1 MKKWYAVQTYST
13 YEDKATQGLRTNV
26 KQAGLDDFLGEILV
40 PTEQTVEVKNGEK
53 VESKR
58 KLLPG
63 YIMVEMEL
71 NDDMWHVIKKTN
83 YITGFVGNDR
93 HPPSVPPSEVE
104 RLRGQVQAGQTVAR
118 PVVSFEMGDQVRVI
132 DGPFKN
138 FTGKVEEVNAEKS
151 KVRVLVSIFG
161 RATPLELDFT
171 QVEVV
176 TG

>member
-1 MKKWYAVQTYST
+1 MKWYAVQTYST
-13 YEDKATQGLRTNV
+13 YEDKAKKGIETSV
-26 KQAGLDDFLGEILV
+26 KNAGIEAQLGEILV
-40 PTEQTVEVKNGEK
+40 PTEQVVEVKNGEK
-53 VESKR
+53 VPRSK

-63 YIMVEMEL
+63 YILVQMEL
-71 NDDMWHVIKKTN
+71 NDAMWHAIKKTS

-93 HPPSVPPSEVE
+93 TPPPVPPGEVE
-104 RLRGQVQAGQTVAR
+104 RLRGQIEAGQNAAR
-118 PVVSFEMGDQVRVI
+118 PVASFEVHDQVRVI

-138 FTGKVEEVNAEKS
+138 FTGKVEEVNAEKA